1 MHSKSNEGSSTG
13 SLTVRDHCTDSLT
26 VLGHSLYRVTHRTG
40 SLTVSGHSLQQVTHC
55 NRSLIVPGHLPYWV
69 TVLGHSLYRVAH
81 RTGSIA
87 VPGHRTGSPIQVS
100 PWSLILILV
109 VAYAFLL
116 LQKKRAHDLFSP
128 VCSIETL
135 SLCHLKILFW
145 FLLHRRWV
153 LQWRLFVY
161 FPLMK
166 CICSS
171 TPLNHAHV

>member
-1 MHSKSNEGSSTG
+1 MA
-13 SLTVRDHCTDSLT
+13 L
-26 VLGHSLYRVTHRTG
+26 
-40 SLTVSGHSLQQVTHC
+40 SGHSLQQVTHC

-69 TVLGHSLYRVAH
+69 TVLGHSLYRVALRTRSLTVLGHSLYQITVLGHSPYQVTH

-145 FLLHRRWV
+145 FLLHRR
-153 LQWRLFVY
+153 
-161 FPLMK
+161 
-166 CICSS
+166 
-171 TPLNHAHV
+171 

>member
-26 VLGHSLYRVTHRTG
+26 VLGHSLYRVALRT
-40 SLTVSGHSLQQVTHC
+40 
-55 NRSLIVPGHLPYWV
+55 RSL
-69 TVLGHSLYRVAH
+69 TVLGHSLYQITVLGHSPYQVTH